1 MSENNKLKNDFSTG
15 ENKLSLEIKIKVFF
29 YCIRQTL
36 MARFFSLSY
45 PISLY
50 FLYNNNKNFTFF
62 ITLGIILISIIYF
75 ICYYIV
81 CLQRSTN
88 RIPSK
93 ISFYGRQILYCILGY
108 LVQFNLI
115 FFDIYVLEEGNM
127 KINYILCILK
137 ILMIVEMVKRVY
149 FYIIASYILITMECG
164 PRGDRCMYV
173 MTFEIVYDYL
183 WYNYYNNTHLSG
195 FSLGISR
202 HLLGL
207 FFSLLNA
214 IFALGSNFIAFRI
227 CMIILNSGYIIA
239 QLYSI
244 YWRKRECY

>member
-1 MSENNKLKNDFSTG
+1 
-15 ENKLSLEIKIKVFF
+15 
-29 YCIRQTL
+29 
-36 MARFFSLSY
+36 MARIFSLSY

-50 FLYNNNKNFTFF
+50 FLYNNNKIFTFF

-75 ICYYIV
+75 ICYYIAF
-81 CLQRSTN
+81 LQRYTN
-88 RIPSK
+88 RIPSE
-93 ISFYGRQILYCILGY
+93 IALYGRQILYCILGY

-115 FFDIYVLEEGNM
+115 FFDIYVSGKGNL

-137 ILMIVEMVKRVY
+137 ILMIVEMLKRVY
-149 FYIIASYILITMECG
+149 FYIIACFILITMECG

-173 MTFEIVYDYL
+173 MTFEIVYYYL
-183 WYNYYNNTHLSG
+183 WYNYYNNTHSSG
-195 FSLGISR
+195 FSLGSCM

-214 IFALGSNFIAFRI
+214 IFAFGSNFTVFRI
-227 CMIILNSGYIIA
+227 CMFILNSGYIIA
-239 QLYSI
+239 HIYAI